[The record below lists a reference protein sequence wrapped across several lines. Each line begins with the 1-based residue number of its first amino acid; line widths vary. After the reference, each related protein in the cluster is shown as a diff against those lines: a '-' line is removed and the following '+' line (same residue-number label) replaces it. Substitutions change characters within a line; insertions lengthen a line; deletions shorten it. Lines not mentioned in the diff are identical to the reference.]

1 MAEDQNN
8 LSQVPSGNSE
18 PEDIFGGIE
27 SLRVEETVS
36 NPQQSISQAQAANF
50 DANPG
55 KSSKMIKFIIIAL
68 FVILAAGAA
77 VLAYPY
83 INSMLNEETEE
94 ILPVEEEVVVD
105 DAYNFSETEII
116 DDEVYV
122 DEDVEEY
129 SSDEDLMVEVQ
140 GSLSD
145 IISGGADTENK
156 MESDLLAPE
165 EVVTEELSDDS
176 EEVESPVD
184 LNKDT
189 DNDGLTDVEEEKLG
203 THTMKA
209 DTDND
214 GLSDREEVMTYKT
227 NPAEFDSDGDGLSDG
242 DEINVYKTN
251 ALLADTDGDSYTDGV
266 EVNGGYNPNG
276 AGKLEN

>member
-18 PEDIFGGIE
+18 PEDIFGEIE

-36 NPQQSISQAQAANF
+36 NPQQSINQAQAANF
-50 DANPG
+50 DGNSG
-55 KSSKMIKFIIIAL
+55 KSSMVKFIIIAL
-68 FVILAAGAA
+68 IVLILAGAG

-83 INSMLNEETEE
+83 VISMINEEPEE
-94 ILPVEEEVVVD
+94 VLPVEEEVVVD
-105 DAYNFSETEII
+105 DAYDFSEIEVAEEAEVLPDEILL
-116 DDEVYV
+116 DDE
-122 DEDVEEY
+122 
-129 SSDEDLMVEVQ
+129 EDLMVEVE

-145 IISGGADTENK
+145 IISGGADDETE
-156 MESDLLAPE
+156 MESDVLVPE
-165 EVVTEELSDDS
+165 EEVTEESS
-176 EEVESPVD
+176 EESEETESPVD

-242 DEINVYKTN
+242 DEINVYKTS
-251 ALLADTDGDSYTDGV
+251 ALLADTDGDGYTDGE
-266 EVNGGYNPNG
+266 EVVGGYNPNG
-276 AGKLEN
+276 PGKLEN